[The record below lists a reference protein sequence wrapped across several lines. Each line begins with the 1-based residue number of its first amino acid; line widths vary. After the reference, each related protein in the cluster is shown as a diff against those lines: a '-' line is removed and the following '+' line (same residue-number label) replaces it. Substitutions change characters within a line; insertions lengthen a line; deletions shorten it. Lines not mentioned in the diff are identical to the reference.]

1 MVGTRRRKH
10 IVGGILVSAGLMIM
24 GLAVTVL
31 TLENNMNEEDDDND
45 E

>member
-10 IVGGILVSAGLMIM
+10 IVGGILVSAGLMIL

-31 TLENNMNEEDDDND
+31 TLENAIDEEENDD

>member
-1 MVGTRRRKH
+1 MVATRRKKH
-10 IVGGILVSAGLMIM
+10 IVGGILISAGLMIM

-31 TLENNMNEEDDDND
+31 TLENNMEEDDED